1 MLSSNTVNNITEV
14 STDAN
19 GNTTFTEEAVAPA
32 NPYNGARFFYRKT
45 IVDSIWSN
53 KVGNFVET
61 AEYTTFAY
69 KYDDLNQCLKI
80 AVAQCSLKDRF
91 VRAVGRSLALS
102 RLESISDYA
111 TVPYKMISASHDTP
125 KIRDII
131 RFLNNFPEPSK

>member
-1 MLSSNTVNNITEV
+1 MLDNAVNITEV

-19 GNTTFTEEAVAPA
+19 GNTTFVEEAVVALPL
-32 NPYNGARFFYRKT
+32 YGGARFFYRKT
-45 IVDSIWSN
+45 FSD
-53 KVGNFVET
+53 FVKGREIY
-61 AEYTTFAY
+61 EYTTFAY

-80 AVAQCSLKDRF
+80 AVAQCSVKDRF
-91 VRAVGRSLALS
+91 VRAVGRSLSLA

-111 TVPYKMISASHDTP
+111 TVPYKLISSSHDTP